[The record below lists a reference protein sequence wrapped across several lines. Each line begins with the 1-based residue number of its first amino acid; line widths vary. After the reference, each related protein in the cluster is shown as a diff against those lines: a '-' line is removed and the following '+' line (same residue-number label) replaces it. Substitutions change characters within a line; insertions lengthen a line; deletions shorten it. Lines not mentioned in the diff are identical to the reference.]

1 MRTNLFTDRE
11 YYTKLFRIGL
21 PIVLQNLVS
30 ALLNVVGVVMIGQ
43 MGDTSVAAVGLANQ
57 VFFLLNLML
66 FGISSGAAVF
76 TAQFWG
82 KNDVHSIR
90 RVLGLGLAISLTG
103 GVIFTILAIGF
114 PRFVL
119 HIYTNDMAVVELG
132 SQYLRIIGVSY
143 LATAIT
149 LTYSSVMRSTG
160 QVRIPVAVSVS
171 ALCIDSA
178 LNYVLIFGK
187 LGLPVMGV
195 QGAALGTCIARFI
208 EMSLLLFIVY
218 KGGYPAAARIHEL
231 FGASREL
238 FNKYMRTA
246 LPVALNETLW
256 SLGSTTYN
264 IIYAHISTEAVAAIN
279 ISSTIENLAFTV
291 IFGMVNANAIMIGNQ
306 IGAGR
311 EDNAFEYGRRAVLL
325 NFTAGLLLGGVI
337 FASAGAILN
346 LYKVSE
352 TVHLFAR
359 NVLNVLACVFWIR
372 ATNCM
377 LIAAVL
383 RSGGDTR
390 FAMFLDTGTI
400 WLIGVPLGYVA
411 AFVFHLPVY
420 FVILIIMSEEL
431 IKMIIGLLRFVSKKW
446 INNLVQSTDG
456 VMGQAVNE

>member
-1 MRTNLFTDRE
+1 MRTKLFTDRE
-11 YYTKLFRIGL
+11 YYAKLLRIGL
-21 PIVLQNLVS
+21 PIMLQNMVS
-30 ALLNVVGVVMIGQ
+30 SLLNVVGVVMIGQ

-82 KNDVHSIR
+82 KHDVNSIR
-90 RVLGLGLAISLTG
+90 RVLGLGLSISLTG
-103 GVIFTILAIGF
+103 GLIFTILAIGF
-114 PRFVL
+114 PRAVL

-160 QVRIPVAVSVS
+160 DVRIPVTVSVI
-171 ALCIDSA
+171 ALCMDSA

-187 LGLPVMGV
+187 LGLPAMGV
-195 QGAALGTCIARFI
+195 KGAALGTCTARFF

-218 KGGYPAAARIHEL
+218 KGKYPAAAHIHEL

-238 FNKYMRTA
+238 VKQYMSTA

-291 IFGMVNANAIMIGNQ
+291 VFGLVNANAIMIGNQ
-306 IGAGR
+306 IGSGR
-311 EDNAFEYGRRAVLL
+311 EDKAFEYGRRAVLL
-325 NFTAGLLLGGVI
+325 TFTAGLLLGGVI
-337 FASAGAILN
+337 FVSSGAILN
-346 LYKVSE
+346 LYKVSD
-352 TVHLFAR
+352 TVHIFAR
-359 NVLNVLACVFWIR
+359 NVLNVLSCVFWIR
-372 ATNCM
+372 ATNCV

-420 FVILIIMSEEL
+420 FVILIIMTEEL
-431 IKMIIGLLRFVSKKW
+431 VKVIIGLLRFASKKW
-446 INNLVQSTDG
+446 INNLVQGTEVVVQVG
-456 VMGQAVNE
+456 E